1 VIGSDQVASLDGH
14 LLRKPGTPEVAVAQL
29 LACQGRTV
37 VFHTAVAVVTT
48 LSGAVAEH
56 VDRTEVRFRRLDRS
70 ALEHYVHLEQ
80 PLDCAGS
87 FKVEGLGVALFEE
100 ISSRDPT
107 ALIGL
112 PLIWLA
118 HALRMLG
125 VDPLRPPA

>member
-1 VIGSDQVASLDGH
+1 
-14 LLRKPGTPEVAVAQL
+14 
-29 LACQGRTV
+29 
-37 VFHTAVAVVTT
+37 VFHTAVAVVATA
-48 LSGAVAEH
+48 SGAVSEH
-56 VDRTEVRFRRLDRS
+56 VDRTDVRFRRLDRA
-70 ALEHYVHLEQ
+70 ALERYVRAEQ

-87 FKVEGLGVALFEE
+87 FRAEGLGVALFEE

-118 HALRMLG
+118 HALTALG